1 MVDAV
6 EAGDGDGMGG
16 VEMHHGARLGTL
28 AIHGEVQEAFL
39 GGIVAID
46 KLALIIQ
53 LRQPCRVEA
62 AQ

>member
-1 MVDAV
+1 
-6 EAGDGDGMGG
+6 
-16 VEMHHGARLGTL
+16 MHHGPRLGAL
-28 AIHGEVQEAFL
+28 AIHGKVQEAFL